1 MTRTAGENMVSARTQ
16 MKEEVDI
23 GYPHSNVQ
31 RVLKK
36 GFRTIRHRMVAA
48 GLDEA
53 YYDGT
58 RENGYGGFRYDGRW
72 AQIVPG
78 LIQRYGL
85 TSDSSVLDVGCKKG
99 FFLHDLKEA
108 LPGID
113 VKGVEN
119 HPYPLARAMASVKD
133 DVLLAPYEEL
143 PFEDGTFDFVM
154 AYAAIY
160 MLNLRDV
167 MQALREIQRV
177 GKGKSFVTLG
187 AYRIVEE
194 RDLFM
199 DWTLLGTTVL
209 HVDEWM
215 EVFQETGY
223 TGDYAFTTASS
234 LNLVRG

>member
-1 MTRTAGENMVSARTQ
+1 MTQTMR
-16 MKEEVDI
+16 EVDI

-31 RVLKK
+31 RVLKR
-36 GFRTIRHRMVAA
+36 GFRTIRNRMIAA

-53 YYDGT
+53 YYDGE

-78 LIQRYGL
+78 LIERYEL
-85 TSDSSVLDVGCKKG
+85 TSDSAVLDVGCKKG

-108 LPGID
+108 LPGIR

-119 HPYPLARAMASVKD
+119 HPYPLEHAMDSVKD
-133 DVLLAPYEEL
+133 DLVLSPYEEL
-143 PFEDGTFDFVM
+143 PFEDGEFDFVM

-160 MLNLRDV
+160 MLNLRGV

-177 GKGKSFVTLG
+177 GKGRSFVTLG
-187 AYRIVEE
+187 AYERKEE
-194 RDLFM
+194 RELLE
-199 DWTLLGTTVL
+199 DWTLLGTTIL

-215 EVFQETGY
+215 EVFEETGY

-234 LNLVRG
+234 LDLVRG

>member
-1 MTRTAGENMVSARTQ
+1 
-16 MKEEVDI
+16 MKEVDI

-31 RVLKK
+31 RVLGK
-36 GFRTIRHRMVAA
+36 GFRTIRNRMVAA

-53 YYDGT
+53 YYDGA

-78 LIQRYGL
+78 LVDRYGL
-85 TSDSSVLDVGCKKG
+85 ASESSVLDVGCKKG

-108 LPGID
+108 LPGIC

-119 HPYPLARAMASVKD
+119 HSYPLEHAMDSAKD
-133 DVLLAPYEEL
+133 AVILAPYEEL

-160 MLNLRDV
+160 MLNLRGV

-177 GKGKSFVTLG
+177 GRGKSFVTLG
-187 AYRIVEE
+187 AYQSREE
-194 RDLFM
+194 YELLQ
-199 DWTLLGTTVL
+199 DWTLLGTTIL

>member
-1 MTRTAGENMVSARTQ
+1 MAPIKMQTR
-16 MKEEVDI
+16 EEFDI
-23 GYPHSNVQ
+23 GYPHGGAP

-48 GLDEA
+48 GMDEA
-53 YYDGT
+53 YYDGD

-72 AQIVPG
+72 VQIVPR
-78 LIQRYGL
+78 LVEHYKL
-85 TSDSSVLDVGCKKG
+85 TSDSAVLDVGCKKG
-99 FFLHDLKEA
+99 FFLHDLKQGV
-108 LPGID
+108 PGIR

-119 HPYPLARAMASVKD
+119 HAYPLEHAMESVRD
-133 DVLLAPYEEL
+133 DLILAPYESL
-143 PFEDGTFDFVM
+143 PFGNGQFDFVM

-160 MLNLRDV
+160 MLNLRGV

-177 GKGKSFVTLG
+177 GKGQGFVTLG
-187 AYRIVEE
+187 AYRTREE
-194 RDLFM
+194 RDLLEE
-199 DWTLLGTTVL
+199 WTLLGTTVL

-223 TGDYAFTTASS
+223 TGDFAFTTASS

>member
-1 MTRTAGENMVSARTQ
+1 MTQAARENTTQ
-16 MKEEVDI
+16 IGTEVDI
-23 GYPHSNVQ
+23 GYPHSDVK
-31 RVLKK
+31 RVLKR
-36 GFRTIRHRMVAA
+36 GFRTIHHRMVAA

-53 YYDGT
+53 YYDGA

-78 LIQRYGL
+78 LVERYGL
-85 TSDSSVLDVGCKKG
+85 SSDSSVLDVGCKKG

-108 LPGID
+108 VPGIHI
-113 VKGVEN
+113 KGVEN
-119 HPYPLARAMASVKD
+119 HSYPLEYAMDSVKGD
-133 DVLLAPYEEL
+133 LVLAPYEGL
-143 PFEDGTFDFVM
+143 PFEDGTFDFVL

-160 MLNLRDV
+160 MLNLRGV

-177 GKGKSFVTLG
+177 GKGRSFVTLG
-187 AYRIVEE
+187 AYRTPEE
-194 RDLFM
+194 RDLLF

-215 EVFQETGY
+215 EVFRETGY

>member
-1 MTRTAGENMVSARTQ
+1 MTQTMREI
-16 MKEEVDI
+16 DI
-23 GYPHSNVQ
+23 GYPHSSVP

-36 GFRTIRHRMVAA
+36 GFRTIRNRMIAF

-53 YYDGT
+53 YYDGE

-72 AQIVPG
+72 ARIVPG
-78 LIQRYGL
+78 LIERYGL
-85 TSDSSVLDVGCKKG
+85 TSDSAVLDVGCKKG

-108 LPGID
+108 LPGIR
-113 VKGVEN
+113 VRGVEN
-119 HPYPLARAMASVKD
+119 HPYPLEHAMASVKGD
-133 DVLLAPYEEL
+133 LILAPYEAL
-143 PFEDGTFDFVM
+143 PFADGEFDFVM

-160 MLNLRDV
+160 MLNLRGV

-177 GKGKSFVTLG
+177 GKGQSFVTLG
-187 AYRIVEE
+187 AYHHREE
-194 RDLFM
+194 RELLE
-199 DWTLLGTTVL
+199 DWTLLGTTIL

-215 EVFQETGY
+215 EVFEETGY